1 MGSGIDKNDNE
12 RSLNNDN
19 DIAPATRLP
28 EDEVATTT
36 RITEKSDV
44 EQAEKI

>member
-28 EDEVATTT
+28 EGEVATTT
-36 RITEKSDV
+36 CITEQSDI
-44 EQAEKI
+44 EQAEKF